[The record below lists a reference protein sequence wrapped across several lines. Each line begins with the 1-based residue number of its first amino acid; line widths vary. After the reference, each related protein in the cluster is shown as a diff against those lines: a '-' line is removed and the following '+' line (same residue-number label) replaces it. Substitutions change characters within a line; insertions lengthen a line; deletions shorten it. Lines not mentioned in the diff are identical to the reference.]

1 MRQLTTSGR
10 ASAVLLLLTAAL
22 AVCSLQFTF
31 KVSGS
36 IQHFVVYWLYNGLV
50 IAGGLVCVARGL
62 ARAKERAAWSLIGL
76 AVVLWGVGNT
86 IWTFVYVALPSPP
99 YPSIA
104 DTFWLALYP
113 PVYVALVFLLRS
125 RAGSVRRSLWLDG
138 VIGSLAVA
146 ALGTAFVF
154 QAVLDA
160 TSGSKGAVATNLSYP
175 LADLTLIALVVWVLG
190 VTGWRPGRAWG
201 FFAAGILVFSVSDC
215 LYLFQTAVGSY
226 TAGGPTDLGWVAGSV
241 LLAWAAWQPAQAR
254 TRVSLD
260 GWVLLIAP
268 AGFGLIALGVLVYDH
283 FTPVNSLSLVLASA
297 AIIAVIA
304 RMAMTFAENMRMLA
318 SSRHEARTDA
328 LTGLGNR
335 RRLLDDLDEL
345 LALGRRQTLL
355 ALYDLNGFKQYN
367 DSFGHPAGD
376 ALLTRLGENLSR
388 FVTGRGFAY
397 RMGGDEFCIIWKEGP
412 EAAETMVEGAARALA
427 EHGEGFSV
435 TAAYGSVSLPV
446 EAATT
451 PEALRLA
458 DQRMYA
464 QKQGSRSSAGEQ
476 SSGVLLKVLA
486 ERHPRLGHHVEGV
499 AALAQAVALKLG
511 LPPGEVARAR
521 LAGALH
527 DVGKMAIPD
536 AILEKPG
543 RLSEDEW
550 KFLYRHTLIGERILL
565 AAPALSHI
573 AGIVRSSHE
582 RFDGSGYP
590 DGLAGTD
597 IPLTA
602 RIVFVCDAFDAMTS
616 VRPYSDALP
625 VAAALNELERCAG
638 TQFDPVV
645 VAAFAQVLADRSAE
659 TEGAS
664 EGTVLPLRLRAAGG
678 DA

>member
-1 MRQLTTSGR
+1 MRQLSTSLR
-10 ASAVLLLLTAAL
+10 ASAALLLLTAAL
-22 AVCSLQFTF
+22 AVCSVQFTF
-31 KVSGS
+31 KVSAS
-36 IQHFVVYWLYNGLV
+36 IQHFVVYWLYNALV
-50 IAGGLVCVARGL
+50 IAAGLVCAARGL
-62 ARAKERAAWSLIGL
+62 AGTRERAAWSLIG
-76 AVVLWGVGNT
+76 AAIVSWGVGNT

-104 DTFWLALYP
+104 DIFWLALYP
-113 PVYVALVFLLRS
+113 PVYVALVLLLRS

-138 VIGSLAVA
+138 VIGSLAIA

-201 FFAAGILVFSVSDC
+201 LFVAGLLVFSVSDC
-215 LYLFQTAVGSY
+215 LYLFQTAEGTY

-254 TRVSLD
+254 RRVRLD
-260 GWVLLIAP
+260 GWVLLVAP
-268 AGFGLIALGVLVYDH
+268 ATFGLIALGVLVYDH

-297 AIIAVIA
+297 AIVAVIT
-304 RMAMTFAENMRMLA
+304 RMAMTFAENMKMLA

-335 RRLLDDLDEL
+335 RRLLDDLDHL
-345 LALGRRQTLL
+345 LAADQQQTLL

-376 ALLTRLGENLSR
+376 ALLTRFGQNLAR
-388 FVTGRGFAY
+388 FVTGRGSAY
-397 RMGGDEFCIIWKEGP
+397 RMGGDEFCIVWTGGP
-412 EAAETMVEGAARALA
+412 EAAETLIEGAARTLS
-427 EHGEGFSV
+427 EHGEGFSI
-435 TAAYGSVSLPV
+435 TAAYGSVRLPE

-464 QKQGSRSSAGEQ
+464 QKQGSRTSAGEQ
-476 SSGVLLKVLA
+476 STGVLLQVLA
-486 ERHPRLGHHVEGV
+486 ERHPQLGDHVEGV
-499 AALAQAVALKLG
+499 AELAQAVAVKLG
-511 LPPGEVARAR
+511 LSAEDVARAR

-550 KFLYRHTLIGERILL
+550 QFLYRHTVIGERVLL

-573 AGIVRSSHE
+573 AAIVRSSHE
-582 RFDGSGYP
+582 RFDGQGYP

-597 IPLTA
+597 IPLAA

-616 VRPYSDALP
+616 VRPYS
-625 VAAALNELERCAG
+625 AALSVEAALAELERCAG

-645 VAAFAQVLADRSAE
+645 VAAFAQVRAE
-659 TEGAS
+659 RKTEAEAVFG
-664 EGTVLPLRLRAAGG
+664 GTVLPLRRAAGSV
-678 DA
+678 

>member
-10 ASAVLLLLTAAL
+10 ASGVLLLLTAGL
-22 AVCSLQFTF
+22 AVCSVQFTL
-31 KVSGS
+31 KVSES
-36 IQHFVVYWLYNGLV
+36 IQHFVVYWLYNALV
-50 IAGGLVCVARGL
+50 IAAGLVCLARGL
-62 ARAKERAAWSLIGL
+62 AGSRERAAWSLIGV
-76 AVVLWGVGNT
+76 AVVSWGVGNT

-104 DTFWLALYP
+104 DIFWLALYP
-113 PVYVALVFLLRS
+113 PVYVALVLLLRA

-138 VIGSLAVA
+138 VIGSLAIA

-160 TSGSKGAVATNLSYP
+160 TSGSKGAVATNISYP
-175 LADLTLIALVVWVLG
+175 LADLLLIAMVVWVLG
-190 VTGWRPGRAWG
+190 VTGWRPGRGWG
-201 FFAAGILVFSVSDC
+201 LFAAGLLVFSVSDC
-215 LYLFQTAVGSY
+215 LYLFETAVGSY

-254 TRVSLD
+254 KRVKLD
-260 GWVLLIAP
+260 GWVLLVGP
-268 AGFGLIALGVLVYDH
+268 ASFGLIALGVLVYDH
-283 FTPVNSLSLVLASA
+283 FTPVNPLSLVLASA

-304 RMAMTFAENMRMLA
+304 RMAMTFAENMKMLA
-318 SSRHEARTDA
+318 SSRYEARTDA

-345 LALGRRQTLL
+345 LAADRRQTLL

-388 FVTGRGFAY
+388 FVTGRGSAY
-397 RMGGDEFCIIWKEGP
+397 RMGGDEFCIVWTDGP
-412 EAAETMVEGAARALA
+412 ETAETLVEGAARALT
-427 EHGEGFSV
+427 EHGEGFSI

-476 SSGVLLKVLA
+476 SSGVLLQVLA
-486 ERHPRLGHHVEGV
+486 ERHPRLGHHGAGV
-499 AALAQAVALKLG
+499 AELAHAVALKLG
-511 LPPGEVARAR
+511 LSVEEVARTR

-536 AILEKPG
+536 AVLEKPG

-550 KFLYRHTLIGERILL
+550 NFLYRHTLIGERVLL

-573 AGIVRSSHE
+573 GGIVRSSHE
-582 RFDGSGYP
+582 RFDGTGYP

-597 IPLTA
+597 IPLPA

-616 VRPYSDALP
+616 VRPYSGALS
-625 VAAALNELERCAG
+625 VAAALDELERCAG
-638 TQFDPVV
+638 TQFDPLV
-645 VAAFAQVLADRSAE
+645 VAAFAQVLADRDAE
-659 TEGAS
+659 AEAAS
-664 EGTVLPLRLRAAGG
+664 DGTVLPLRRAAGG
-678 DA
+678 NA